1 MRHQRGAT
9 TRDRARESRGKGEN
23 DRSRGERKRQA
34 DGEIKHE
41 GGENLTTG
49 AGEKGERS
57 E

>member
-23 DRSRGERKRQA
+23 DRSRGERERQA